1 MKSNCILTALKGVSI
16 YENLRSKNLTL
27 GNMLYFSVLCC
38 VSGWNEKLNIGE

>member
-1 MKSNCILTALKGVSI
+1 MASNGILI

-38 VSGWNEKLNIGE
+38 VFLRNEKLNIGE